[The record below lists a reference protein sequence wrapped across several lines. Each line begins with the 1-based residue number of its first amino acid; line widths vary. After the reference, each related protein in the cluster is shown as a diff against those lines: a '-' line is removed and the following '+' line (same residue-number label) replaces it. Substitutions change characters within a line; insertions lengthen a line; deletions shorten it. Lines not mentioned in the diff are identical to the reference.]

1 MSYETIIAF
10 RVSAETRAA
19 LDQLAEARETDI
31 GKIMRLLV
39 ARELGTV
46 RDPLADLRE
55 QVLFAA
61 LGVDGIL
68 THLDP
73 QLRTEVMRLWQDRIM
88 PGGSHGA

>member
-1 MSYETIIAF
+1 MSYENIIAF
-10 RVSAETRAA
+10 RASAEMRAG
-19 LDQLAEARETDI
+19 LDHLAEIRETDI

-73 QLRTEVMRLWQDRIM
+73 KLRSEIMRLWQDRVI
-88 PGGSHGA
+88 PGGTYGA